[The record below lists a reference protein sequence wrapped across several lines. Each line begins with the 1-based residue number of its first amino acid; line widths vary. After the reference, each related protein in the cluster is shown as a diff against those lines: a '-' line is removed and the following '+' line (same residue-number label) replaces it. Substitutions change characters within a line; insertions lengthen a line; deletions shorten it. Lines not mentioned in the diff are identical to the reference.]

1 MVSDLVLGNDVPRS
15 PQKKKKTFCFFL
27 SFFVETF
34 SIMDLAAAA
43 GGGMSEYN
51 DYAIFFFFFFFFQ
64 SIQID
69 CIVTYRKRRRRV
81 TVK

>member
-1 MVSDLVLGNDVPRS
+1 
-15 PQKKKKTFCFFL
+15 
-27 SFFVETF
+27 
-34 SIMDLAAAA
+34 MDLAAAA

-51 DYAIFFFFFFFFQ
+51 DYAIFFFFFQ